1 MATYIVLLGS
11 PGVGKGT
18 QADILTQ
25 RTGLVH
31 ISTGDLFREHIRSKT
46 ELGILADSYM
56 NKGEF
61 VPDDVTIAMVKER
74 ISLPD
79 CEQGAILDGF
89 PRTPV
94 QADATKIMLNEIG
107 ADVDVVPYITVPE
120 KILIE
125 RLSGR
130 WTCSESGHVYHTLFS
145 PPKKE
150 GVCDICGAEL
160 YQRDDDTVETVKKRL
175 RIYTEKTSPLIAYY
189 RKQNKLVEIQGDQRI
204 EKVTEDLLAVLKIN

>member
-1 MATYIVLLGS
+1 MATYIVLLGA

-31 ISTGDLFREHIRSKT
+31 ISTGDLFREHIRKKT

-94 QADATKIMLNEIG
+94 QADATKVMLNEMG
-107 ADVDVVPYITVPE
+107 SDVDVVPYITVPE
-120 KILIE
+120 QILIA

-130 WTCSESGHVYHTLFS
+130 WTCRTSGHVYHTLFS

-150 GVCDICGAEL
+150 GICDICGAEL

-175 RIYTEKTSPLIAYY
+175 RIYIEKTSPLISYY
-189 RKQNKLVEIQGDQRI
+189 RKQNKLVEIQGDQPI
-204 EKVTEDLLAVLKIN
+204 ERVTEDLLVALKIT